1 MIYTE
6 FQEEQDLQDLIEDTF
21 DLCVS
26 NKDEIYW
33 LICLLRGF
41 MNIPHK
47 RTEYCPENF
56 EINKW
61 QYQLHPIIEKY
72 KRKWKHSNYGK

>member
-1 MIYTE
+1 MIKTT
-6 FQEEQDLQDLIEDTF
+6 FKEERDLEELIEDTF

-41 MNIPHK
+41 MNIPNK
-47 RTEYCPENF
+47 RTEYCQENF
-56 EINKW
+56 EINRW
-61 QYQLHPIIEKY
+61 QYQLHPIIEKHK
-72 KRKWKHSNYGK
+72 KRYHHSCYE

>member
-1 MIYTE
+1 MSRYS
-6 FQEEQDLQDLIEDTF
+6 EQKQLEDLNGLIEDTF

-33 LICLLRGF
+33 LICLLRGL
-41 MNIPHK
+41 MNVPNK
-47 RTEYCPENF
+47 NRQATAENYK
-56 EINKW
+56 INLW

-72 KRKWKHSNYGK
+72 KKKYKNSNY

>member
-1 MIYTE
+1 MIRTE
-6 FQEEQDLQDLIEDTF
+6 FVEENDITDLIEDTF
-21 DLCVS
+21 DLCIS

-41 MNIPHK
+41 MNIPNK
-47 RTEYCPENF
+47 RTEYCVENF

-72 KRKWKHSNYGK
+72 KLKWKHSNYGK